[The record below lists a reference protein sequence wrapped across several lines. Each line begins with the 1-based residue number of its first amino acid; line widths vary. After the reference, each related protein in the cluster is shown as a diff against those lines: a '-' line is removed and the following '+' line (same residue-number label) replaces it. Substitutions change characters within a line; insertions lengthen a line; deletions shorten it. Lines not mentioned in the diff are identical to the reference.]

1 MELLLRALLLTT
13 DEKELILKTVIDLVD
28 KRVPVIAGTGTNDT
42 EKSIQASIQA
52 KALGAD
58 AIIMLI
64 TPYYNKTNQRGLVKH
79 F

>member
-1 MELLLRALLLTT
+1 TAESPTLTT
-13 DEKELILKTVIDLVD
+13 DEKERILKTVIDLVD

-58 AIIMLI
+58 AIMLI
-64 TPYYNKTNQRGLVKH
+64 TPYYNKTNQRGLV
-79 F
+79 